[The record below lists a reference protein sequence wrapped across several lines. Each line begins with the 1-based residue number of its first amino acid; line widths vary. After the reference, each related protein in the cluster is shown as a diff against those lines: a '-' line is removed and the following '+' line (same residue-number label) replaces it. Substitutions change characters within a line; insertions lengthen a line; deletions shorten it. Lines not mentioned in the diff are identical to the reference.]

1 MEVGALK
8 SLAGGVDQ
16 MALGALDLEDLGE
29 RKRAERRE
37 REECETI
44 VIPLLPWRHLRQVR

>member
-1 MEVGALK
+1 MEVGALQ
-8 SLAGGVDQ
+8 SLAGGVNEV
-16 MALGALDLEDLGE
+16 ALRALDLEDLGE

-44 VIPLLPWRHLRQVR
+44 VIPLLP